1 MLRDM
6 TELDPTSAMSLAAR
20 AWQAWTLGETTQATI
35 LASAAAA
42 AAHRRPR
49 RERQQ
54 VQIVQLAIS
63 GDHERA
69 SGLAAEH
76 LAEFAGDDLIHRIRA
91 WITGRPGN
99 G

>member
-1 MLRDM
+1 
-6 TELDPTSAMSLAAR
+6 MSLAAR
-20 AWQAWTLGETTQATI
+20 AWQAWTLGETTQARI
-35 LASAAAA
+35 LASAASDAA
-42 AAHRRPR
+42 QQRPR

-54 VQIVQLAIS
+54 VQILRLAIS
-63 GDHERA
+63 GDNERA

>member
-1 MLRDM
+1 V
-6 TELDPTSAMSLAAR
+6 TELNPASAMSLATR
-20 AWQAWTLGETTQATI
+20 AWQAWILGETNRARI
-35 LASAAAA
+35 LASAAYDAA
-42 AAHRRPR
+42 QRRPR

-54 VQIVQLAIS
+54 VQIVRLAIS
-63 GDHERA
+63 GDTERA

-91 WITGRPGN
+91 WLTDRHDN

>member
-1 MLRDM
+1 M
-6 TELDPTSAMSLAAR
+6 TEPDPASAASLVAR
-20 AWQAWTLGETTQATI
+20 AWQAWTLGETTQARI
-35 LASAAAA
+35 LASAASDAA
-42 AAHRRPR
+42 QRRPR

-54 VQIVQLAIS
+54 VQIVCLAIS
-63 GDHERA
+63 GDRERA

-91 WITGRPGN
+91 WITDHHDN

>member
-1 MLRDM
+1 M
-6 TELDPTSAMSLAAR
+6 TEPETASATSLAAR
-20 AWQAWTLGETTQATI
+20 AWQAWTLGEMTQARI
-35 LASAAAA
+35 LASAASDAA
-42 AAHRRPR
+42 QRRPR

-54 VQIVQLAIS
+54 VQIVRLAIS
-63 GDHERA
+63 GDRERA

-91 WITGRPGN
+91 WITDHHGN

>member
-1 MLRDM
+1 M
-6 TELDPTSAMSLAAR
+6 TEPDPASAASLAAR
-20 AWQAWTLGETTQATI
+20 AWQAWTLGETTQARI
-35 LASAAAA
+35 LASAASDAA
-42 AAHRRPR
+42 QRRPR

-54 VQIVQLAIS
+54 VQIVCLAIS
-63 GDHERA
+63 GDRERA

-91 WITGRPGN
+91 WITDHHDN

>member
-1 MLRDM
+1 
-6 TELDPTSAMSLAAR
+6 MSLAAT
-20 AWQAWTLGETTQATI
+20 AWQAWTLGETTRARI
-35 LASAAAA
+35 LASAASDAA
-42 AAHRRPR
+42 QQRPR

-54 VQIVQLAIS
+54 VQIVRLAIG
-63 GDHERA
+63 GDWERA

-91 WITGRPGN
+91 WITGRHDN

>member
-1 MLRDM
+1 M
-6 TELDPTSAMSLAAR
+6 TELDPASAASLAAR
-20 AWQAWTLGETTQATI
+20 AWQAWTLGQTALATV
-35 LASAAAA
+35 LASAASDAA
-42 AAHRRPR
+42 QRRPR

-54 VQIVQLAIS
+54 VQIVRLAIG
-63 GDHERA
+63 GDWERA

-91 WITGRPGN
+91 WITGLHGH